1 MRLRPLRSNRTE
13 TSNNLHS
20 LFPSCDTGD
29 SLSPNASNLLY
40 FSGSSHVPSGE
51 IVLLIRPE
59 KKIVVDFQLKIDKNI
74 RDDKKIISIFV
85 PASGKMQEW
94 LIWHAWKAC
103 EPLKGSGGSN
113 PPLSAENEIKG
124 SWTGV

>member
-1 MRLRPLRSNRTE
+1 M
-13 TSNNLHS
+13 
-20 LFPSCDTGD
+20 
-29 SLSPNASNLLY
+29 
-40 FSGSSHVPSGE
+40 
-51 IVLLIRPE
+51 
-59 KKIVVDFQLKIDKNI
+59 

-113 PPLSAENEIKG
+113 PPLSAENEMNE
-124 SWTGV
+124 SWNKCPTLFFF